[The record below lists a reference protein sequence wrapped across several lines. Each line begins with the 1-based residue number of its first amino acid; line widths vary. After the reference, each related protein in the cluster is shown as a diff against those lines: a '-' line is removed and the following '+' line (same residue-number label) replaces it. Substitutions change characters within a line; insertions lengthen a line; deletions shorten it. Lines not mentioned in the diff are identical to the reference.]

1 MKIAVI
7 GGANT
12 DICGAPSG
20 KLLLKDSNPGAVTVK
35 PGGVGRNIAHDLILL
50 GCGIMFV
57 TAAGTDLFSRNV
69 LESCENLG
77 MDISKSLCLEGQRGC
92 TYLYI
97 TDETGDM
104 HIAVSDMSVLD
115 SLSPEYIESIMDE
128 INACDAIVIDA
139 NIPAE
144 TAKKVCELA
153 KVPVFADPVSMA
165 KSVKLKSVLG
175 RLAMIKPNR
184 YEAEALTGE
193 SDPVKAALALVEAG
207 VERAYV
213 SCGEKGM
220 VAADKNGA
228 ISLEA
233 EKINLVN
240 ANGAGDAGMAAIV
253 CATML
258 GKDLETC
265 ARCGD
270 RAGAITAM
278 SEETNAPGLSRKAI
292 GLE

>member
-20 KLLLKDSNPGAVTVK
+20 KLLLKDSNPGRLSVK

-50 GCGIMFV
+50 GSEILFV
-57 TAAGTDLFSRNV
+57 TALGTDMFSKNI
-69 LESCENLG
+69 LESCTLLG
-77 MDISKSLCLEGQRGC
+77 MDMSKCLVVEGGRGC

-104 HIAVSDMSVLD
+104 HIAVSDMGILENIT
-115 SLSPEYIESIMDE
+115 PEYIESVMPAV
-128 INACDAIVIDA
+128 NGCDAIVIDA
-139 NIPAE
+139 NISAAA
-144 TAKKVCELA
+144 AKRVCELA
-153 KVPVFADPVSMA
+153 QVPVFADPVSMA
-165 KSVKLKSVLG
+165 KSVKLQGVLDK
-175 RLAMIKPNR
+175 LAMLKPNR

-193 SDPVKAALALVEAG
+193 SDPERAALALVERG
-207 VERAYV
+207 VKAAYV

-220 VAADKNGA
+220 IAADKNGA
-228 ISLEA
+228 VCTEA
-233 EKINLVN
+233 EKLNIVN
-240 ANGAGDAGMAAIV
+240 ANGAGDASMAAIV
-253 CATML
+253 YATML

-278 SEETNAPGLSRKAI
+278 SEETNSPFLSREAI
-292 GLE
+292 GL